1 MLRILIIMQ
10 NPFVMILHNYGDIN
24 CFSGLATRHEDA
36 ASESAETIINCP
48 IHQGRSQD
56 DLLGTQGQRISSKL
70 GKAPAADHFL

>member
-10 NPFVMILHNYGDIN
+10 NPFVMILNSDIN
-24 CFSGLATRHEDA
+24 YFSGLATRHDDA

-48 IHQGRSQD
+48 IHQGQSLG
-56 DLLGTQGQRISSKL
+56 DLLGTQDQRISSEL